1 VTDPVA
7 LLLVGRWS
15 GLSTMLG
22 GPIRPPRLVT
32 AEQAAEAAGSVA
44 AGPGPW
50 LIGLACLGA
59 VLTIAWWVW
68 WGIRFH
74 KARLDPYE
82 RTFRSLARTVG
93 LGTADR
99 ELVRTRAREA
109 NRDPI
114 EVLATGI
121 DAEILFAGQGPAG
134 RRVCLAIGDT
144 NGSLGGT
151 P

>member
-1 VTDPVA
+1 
-7 LLLVGRWS
+7 
-15 GLSTMLG
+15 MLG
-22 GPIRPPRLVT
+22 GPARPPRLVT
-32 AEQAAEAAGSVA
+32 PEQAAEAAGSVA

-59 VLTIAWWVW
+59 LLTIVWWVW
-68 WGIRFH
+68 WGIRYH
-74 KARLDPYE
+74 RARLDPHE
-82 RTFRSLARTVG
+82 RTFRSLARAVG
-93 LGTADR
+93 LGAADR
-99 ELVRTRAREA
+99 ELVRKRASEA

-121 DAEILFAGQGPAG
+121 EAERLFAGQGSAG

-144 NGSLGGT
+144 NGQLGGT